1 MTTEKAPSKEASLEG
16 QAIVAYPDA
25 DIRCRRIWQGGKY
38 AAVGPIGHL
47 QPPMQTMALC
57 GRMTCG
63 SEYATSDALRLC
75 RNCVEKAVRPT
86 QRKSEIRADRDALR
100 ERNRALVEAAR
111 TVADKYDIFS
121 AEWFIDIAKDKA
133 ARPATKHARLELS
146 DAVDAML
153 AALAADAKAGEPT
166 GYVSDCP
173 ATTYGHCDAY
183 REPGGKCCRCGAK
196 GGEDAGGE

>member
-1 MTTEKAPSKEASLEG
+1 MEGEGRMTTEKAPSKEASLEG

-100 ERNRALVEAAR
+100 ERNRALVEAAH
-111 TVADKYDIFS
+111 TVADKYDIYVTES
-121 AEWFIDIAKDKA
+121 FIDTTKDKG
-133 ARPATKHARLELS
+133 RPATAHARRELS
-146 DAVDAML
+146 EAVDAMR
-153 AALAADAKAGEPT
+153 AALAADAKAGE
-166 GYVSDCP
+166 D
-173 ATTYGHCDAY
+173 
-183 REPGGKCCRCGAK
+183 R
-196 GGEDAGGE
+196 